1 MFFLARNFWDTL
13 RLRNRKSKSF
23 FYGLILFVCRKFSIF
38 FFFFLWTFFIFLSQF
53 FVFFFFFFLKK
64 IKFLGDSFN
73 FYYFWKKIRSRYHL
87 PYFSNLFLK
96 NMSKFRVNN
105 LFWIVLTFYSQVQ
118 KNDFTTL
125 LLQSL
130 LIFSIEKFL
139 MSICIEVA

>member
-23 FYGLILFVCRKFSIF
+23 FYGLILFDCRKFSIF
-38 FFFFLWTFFIFLSQF
+38 L
-53 FVFFFFFFLKK
+53 FFFFFKK

-105 LFWIVLTFYSQVQ
+105 HFWIVLTFYSQVQ